1 MFHRTDGLYLRVPV
15 WSDICHVLTDILI
28 YCSTQVLVC
37 WRASASWWKWKYRR
51 CQNSC
56 SQSSWCKSTMFSSVE
71 YEGYAQLL
79 WTVSL
84 HPLPASLFCQLL
96 ALWECGGE
104 STFSC
109 LFVFLTKSVISYH
122 VRSWTYT
129 ALGEVVN
136 VVCPE
141 ECGAKCK
148 FLLRKLGT
156 GLVLLCYISVF
167 IKVIVQHNSPFTEIL
182 AVFQK
187 KNARHALAPDYEVVP
202 AFFLL

>member
-1 MFHRTDGLYLRVPV
+1 VPV

-37 WRASASWWKWKYRR
+37 WRASSSWWKWKYRR
-51 CQNSC
+51 CQNSF

-71 YEGYAQLL
+71 YEVYIQLL

-84 HPLPASLFCQLL
+84 HPVPASLFVSCLRCGNVEEKVLL
-96 ALWECGGE
+96 AVY
-104 STFSC
+104 
-109 LFVFLTKSVISYH
+109 FVFLTKSVISYH
-122 VRSWTYT
+122 LRSWTYT
-129 ALGEVVN
+129 ALGEVVC

-156 GLVLLCYISVF
+156 ELVLLFYISAF
-167 IKVIVQHNSPFTEIL
+167 IKVIVQQNSPFTEIL

-187 KNARHALAPDYEVVP
+187 KNARHALAPDCEVVP
-202 AFFLL
+202 AFFFL